1 MVMKKKGSCS
11 GYVEKSQST
20 ISVERWLEREAYRRG
35 MNGIGIRRSIVRTTI
50 EVCVE

>member
-11 GYVEKSQST
+11 EYVEKSQST

-35 MNGIGIRRSIVRTTI
+35 MNGIGIRKSIVRTTI